1 MAAPGEPILSGFERD
16 PELDPIVAPPA
27 PAAAPAAPARQGPR
41 VEPAEPRLWQVSQ
54 DLLFPLLVD
63 GERIERLTIRRLTG
77 QQVAELVL
85 EDDDGVSLNARARAR
100 MAGLHP
106 DVIAALAA
114 DDALVFAD
122 LCRPLLPAAL
132 ARLEEAVMA
141 DAAGAI

>member
-1 MAAPGEPILSGFERD
+1 MSAPGEAILSGFERD

-27 PAAAPAAPARQGPR
+27 SAAAPAPSRQGPR
-41 VEPAEPRLWQVSQ
+41 VEPAEPRLWEVSQ
-54 DLLFPLLVD
+54 DLLFPLRVD

-100 MAGLHP
+100 MAGVHP
-106 DVIAALAA
+106 AVIAAMAA
-114 DDALVFAD
+114 DDALIFAE

>member
-1 MAAPGEPILSGFERD
+1 MTAPREPILSGFERD
-16 PELDPIVAPPA
+16 PELDPIVPPPA
-27 PAAAPAAPARQGPR
+27 PAAAPAPARHGPR
-41 VEPAEPRLWQVSQ
+41 VEPAEPRLWEVSQ
-54 DLLFPLLVD
+54 ELLFPLLVD
-63 GERIERLTIRRLTG
+63 GERLESLTIRRLTG

-100 MAGLHP
+100 MAGVHP
-106 DVIAALAA
+106 SVIAALAG
-114 DDALVFAD
+114 DDALIFAE